1 MSFIERKLSVTD
13 APDVTRVQHL
23 EKPRARILAATYNEK
38 RGGLRDMAVK
48 KKKRGKKNQE
58 ANGRTEAEKAEKES
72 SRHIFGQRNYRRYTC
87 TLKMHVCKVNKFQE
101 RQQDRTRSIFA
112 TLRANRTRFTC

>member
-23 EKPRARILAATYNEK
+23 EKPRARILAATHNEK

-48 KKKRGKKNQE
+48 KKRGKKTKKQTGE
-58 ANGRTEAEKAEKES
+58 RKQK
-72 SRHIFGQRNYRRYTC
+72 RQKKKVVDIFLDNEIIGDIRVR
-87 TLKMHVCKVNKFQE
+87 
-101 RQQDRTRSIFA
+101 
-112 TLRANRTRFTC
+112 

>member
-13 APDVTRVQHL
+13 ASDVTRVQHL

-48 KKKRGKKNQE
+48 KKKEEKKPRSKR
-58 ANGRTEAEKAEKES
+58 ANG
-72 SRHIFGQRNYRRYTC
+72 SRKGRKR
-87 TLKMHVCKVNKFQE
+87 K
-101 RQQDRTRSIFA
+101 
-112 TLRANRTRFTC
+112 

>member
-48 KKKRGKKNQE
+48 KKKRGKKTKKQTGE
-58 ANGRTEAEKAEKES
+58 RKQK
-72 SRHIFGQRNYRRYTC
+72 RQKKKIVDIFLDNEIIGDIRVR
-87 TLKMHVCKVNKFQE
+87 
-101 RQQDRTRSIFA
+101 
-112 TLRANRTRFTC
+112 

>member
-48 KKKRGKKNQE
+48 KKEEKKTRKQTGE
-58 ANGRTEAEKAEKES
+58 RKQKGQKKKVVD
-72 SRHIFGQRNYRRYTC
+72 IFLDNEIIGDIRVR
-87 TLKMHVCKVNKFQE
+87 
-101 RQQDRTRSIFA
+101 
-112 TLRANRTRFTC
+112 

>member
-48 KKKRGKKNQE
+48 KKEEKKPRSKRAKKGKQKRQ
-58 ANGRTEAEKAEKES
+58 KKKVVD
-72 SRHIFGQRNYRRYTC
+72 IFLDN
-87 TLKMHVCKVNKFQE
+87 
-101 RQQDRTRSIFA
+101 
-112 TLRANRTRFTC
+112 

>member
-48 KKKRGKKNQE
+48 KKKRKKTKKQMGE
-58 ANGRTEAEKAEKES
+58 RKQK
-72 SRHIFGQRNYRRYTC
+72 RQKKKVVDIFLDNEIIGDIRVR
-87 TLKMHVCKVNKFQE
+87 
-101 RQQDRTRSIFA
+101 
-112 TLRANRTRFTC
+112 